1 MKADIFSVCVRIP
14 AAILMTLLSQSGA
27 SGAFTEPRTPDGR
40 NVLSQ
45 YVVIWASKLSPS
57 ELAHVMQTNPIIIGQ
72 ARLGERRGLR
82 VHEDHAQTV
91 HQVLRP
97 DSTFLPSGP
106 RSQYVVGPF
115 PWGSDRNAITK
126 ALRQSGWSV
135 KALQP
140 TQPVPGLGS
149 MWIIQS
155 VEPPP
160 QSIFLMSH
168 GEVVVSKHKQHE
180 VGKAQVPSTVGSAST
195 LTLCSHGVK
204 DVPADVD
211 PWLQA
216 DPWGPYNKGKQPPM
230 PTTANAGLQQVE
242 ERIQN
247 AVLWKLPAAIER
259 DDVPDRIV
267 NLENQVQM
275 LMSKNQSLEG
285 QFTEFSQQSTSN
297 LQWCNSRFSNRA
309 KRFMAN
315 WRIKRKVSRP
325 CSKHRCNKYAI
336 CLQKDLVRMT
346 RWNDGVG
353 RAPITLHCW
362 CGLALFSWPG
372 ALVLA
377 VCGLFGSC
385 SPLFAAGL
393 AMSSFVRT
401 GQEVVSH
408 LALFCCCWPFCFQ
421 SGRPQ
426 TLAQLVNLRNIL
438 LWVRSIHLG

>member
-1 MKADIFSVCVRIP
+1 MSY
-14 AAILMTLLSQSGA
+14 LSMLSSG
-27 SGAFTEPRTPDGR
+27 
-40 NVLSQ
+40 Q
-45 YVVIWASKLSPS
+45 
-57 ELAHVMQTNPIIIGQ
+57 QTNPIIIGQ

-126 ALRQSGWSV
+126 ALKQSGWSV

-160 QSIFLMSH
+160 QSIFLMPH

-204 DVPADVD
+204 DVPVDVD
-211 PWLQA
+211 PCLQA

-230 PTTANAGLQQVE
+230 PTTANAGLQQLE
-242 ERIQN
+242 ERIQT
-247 AVLWKLPAAIER
+247 AVLSKLPAAIER

-285 QFTEFSQQSTSN
+285 QFTEFSQQSTKQFAVVQQQIQQQGQTFHGQLENQTQSVQAMFEAQMQQIRN
-297 LQWCNSRFSNRA
+297 LLA
-309 KRFMAN
+309 KRPREDDTM
-315 WRIKRKVSRP
+315 
-325 CSKHRCNKYAI
+325 
-336 CLQKDLVRMT
+336 
-346 RWNDGVG
+346 
-353 RAPITLHCW
+353 
-362 CGLALFSWPG
+362 
-372 ALVLA
+372 
-377 VCGLFGSC
+377 
-385 SPLFAAGL
+385 
-393 AMSSFVRT
+393 
-401 GQEVVSH
+401 E
-408 LALFCCCWPFCFQ
+408 
-421 SGRPQ
+421 
-426 TLAQLVNLRNIL
+426 
-438 LWVRSIHLG
+438 